1 VSDFRRYW
9 IGEALS
15 NLGTRTG
22 NIAYPL
28 LALALTHS
36 AALAGM
42 LAFSRSAA
50 WFVLALP
57 AGALIDR
64 VDRKKLMVVCDLGSA
79 VVLATVVVSLA
90 LDRLTYGQLL
100 AVAIVQGVFVVFF
113 SLSESGAV
121 RHLVADDDLPGAIA
135 KNTARNSAA
144 WLAGPPLGGVLYA
157 VHRSLPFVAD
167 VVSYLASA
175 AMLVSIGKPF
185 HEAREH
191 EPWSARSQAREI
203 RAGVAWIWQQPFVR
217 AAALIVGGANFM
229 SNAGSLLM
237 IVVARERGASAPM
250 IGFMMSAAA
259 VGSLGGAIAATRLHR
274 VFSPRAIVVAYPWL
288 GAAATLLLVI
298 RQPPLAMGA
307 IFGVWV
313 FFGPT
318 WDAIVE
324 GRRLLLTPDDMQGR
338 ASSVVYLFALGGA
351 ALGPLVGGVLVTGLS
366 GSEAFLAVGLFGVLL
381 AGAATLAR
389 SLRELRQPASY
400 APREG

>member
-36 AALAGM
+36 AALAGV

-64 VDRKKLMVVCDLGSA
+64 LDRKKLMVLCDLGSA
-79 VVLATVVVSLA
+79 LVLATVVVSLA
-90 LDRLTYGQLL
+90 VDRLTYGQLL
-100 AVAIVQGVFVVFF
+100 AAAIVQGVFAVFF

-135 KNTARNSAA
+135 QNTARDSAA
-144 WLAGPPLGGVLYA
+144 WLAGPPIGGVLYA
-157 VHRSLPFVAD
+157 VQRWLPFVAD

-175 AMLVSIGKPF
+175 AILLSIRKPF
-185 HEAREH
+185 HEARER
-191 EPWSARSQAREI
+191 EPWSARAHAREI
-203 RAGVAWIWQQPFVR
+203 RDGVAWMWRQPFVR
-217 AAALIVGGANFM
+217 NAALVVGAANFM

-237 IVVARERGASAPM
+237 VIVARERGASAPM

-274 VFSPRAIVVAYPWL
+274 VFSPRAIVVTYPWL
-288 GAAATLLLVI
+288 GAAAMLLLVF
-298 RQPPLAMGA
+298 RQPPLLMGA
-307 IFGVWV
+307 IFGAWV

-324 GRRLLLTPDDMQGR
+324 GRRLLLTPDEMQGR
-338 ASSVVYLFALGGA
+338 ASSVVYLLALGGA
-351 ALGPLVGGVLVTGLS
+351 ALGPLVGGALVSGL
-366 GSEAFLAVGLFGVLL
+366 GGAEAFLGLGIFGVAL
-381 AGAATLAR
+381 ASAATLAPGLRDAGR
-389 SLRELRQPASY
+389 SASY
-400 APREG
+400 AP

>member
-1 VSDFRRYW
+1 LSDFRRYW

-36 AALAGM
+36 AALAGV

-64 VDRKKLMVVCDLGSA
+64 LDRKKLMVVCDLASA
-79 VVLATVVVSLA
+79 AVLATVVVA
-90 LDRLTYGQLL
+90 LLLHELTYAQLL

-121 RHLVADDDLPGAIA
+121 RHLVPDDDLPGAIA
-135 KNTARNSAA
+135 QNTARNSAA
-144 WLAGPPLGGVLYA
+144 WLAGPPIGGVLYA
-157 VHRSLPFVAD
+157 VQRSLPFLAD

-175 AMLVSIGKPF
+175 AMLLSIRKPF
-185 HEAREH
+185 HEARDR
-191 EPWSARSQAREI
+191 EPWSAKAHAREI
-203 RAGVAWIWQQPFVR
+203 REGVAWIWHQPFLR

-274 VFSPRAIVVAYPWL
+274 VFSPRAIVVTYPWL
-288 GAAATLLLVI
+288 GVAAMLLLVV
-298 RQPPLAMGA
+298 RQPPLVMGA

-324 GRRLLLTPDDMQGR
+324 GRRLLLTPDEMQGR

-351 ALGPLVGGVLVTGLS
+351 ALGPLLGGVLVTALG
-366 GSEAFLAVGLFGVLL
+366 GSKAFLAVGLFGVLL
-381 AGAATLAR
+381 AGAATLAQ
-389 SLRELRQPASY
+389 SLREMGEAASY
-400 APREG
+400 AP

>member
-36 AALAGM
+36 AALAGV

-64 VDRKKLMVVCDLGSA
+64 VDRKKLMVACDLGSA
-79 VVLATVVVSLA
+79 AVLATVVVALA
-90 LDRLTYGQLL
+90 LHDLTYAHLL
-100 AVAIVQGVFVVFF
+100 AAAIVQGVFVVFF

-121 RHLVADDDLPGAIA
+121 RHLVADEDLPGAIA
-135 KNTARNSAA
+135 QNTARDSAA
-144 WLAGPPLGGVLYA
+144 WLAGPPIGGVLYA
-157 VHRSLPFVAD
+157 VQRSLPFFAD

-175 AMLVSIGKPF
+175 AMLLSIRKPF
-185 HEAREH
+185 HETRER
-191 EPWSARSQAREI
+191 EPWNARKHVHEI
-203 RAGVAWIWQQPFVR
+203 REGVTWIWHHPFLR
-217 AAALIVGGANFM
+217 AAALVVGGANFM
-229 SNAGSLLM
+229 SNAAALLM
-237 IVVARERGASAPM
+237 VVVARQRGASAPT
-250 IGFMMSAAA
+250 IGLMLSVAA

-274 VFSPRAIVVAYPWL
+274 VFSPRAIVVTYPWL
-288 GAAATLLLVI
+288 GAAALLLLVI
-298 RQPPLAMGA
+298 RQPPLVMGA

-324 GRRLLLTPDDMQGR
+324 GRRILLTPDEMQGR
-338 ASSVVYLFALGGA
+338 ASSVVYLLALGGA
-351 ALGPLVGGVLVTGLS
+351 ALGPLVGGGLVS
-366 GSEAFLAVGLFGVLL
+366 GVGGPEAFLALGLFGVLL
-381 AGAATLAR
+381 AGAATFAR
-389 SLRELRQPASY
+389 GLRVGLDPPAN
-400 APREG
+400 PP

>member
-36 AALAGM
+36 AALAGV

-64 VDRKKLMVVCDLGSA
+64 LDRKKLMVACDLCSA
-79 VVLATVVVSLA
+79 AVLATVVVALA
-90 LDRLTYGQLL
+90 FHDLTYAHLL
-100 AVAIVQGVFVVFF
+100 AAAIVQGVFVVFF

-121 RHLVADDDLPGAIA
+121 RHLVADEDLPGAIA
-135 KNTARNSAA
+135 QNTARDSAA
-144 WLAGPPLGGVLYA
+144 WLAGPPIGGVLYA
-157 VHRSLPFVAD
+157 VQRALPFFAD

-175 AMLVSIGKPF
+175 AMLLSIRKPF
-185 HEAREH
+185 HEPREH
-191 EPWSARSQAREI
+191 EPWNARTHVREI
-203 RAGVAWIWQQPFVR
+203 RAGVIWIWHHPFVR
-217 AAALIVGGANFM
+217 SAALVVGGANFM

-237 IVVARERGASAPM
+237 VIVARQRGASAPT
-250 IGFMMSAAA
+250 IGLMMSVAAL
-259 VGSLGGAIAATRLHR
+259 GSLGGAIAATRLHR
-274 VFSPRAIVVAYPWL
+274 VFSPRAIVVTYPWL
-288 GAAATLLLVI
+288 GAAALLLLAV

-324 GRRLLLTPDDMQGR
+324 GRRLLLTPDEMQGR
-338 ASSVVYLFALGGA
+338 ASSVVYLLALGGA
-351 ALGPLVGGVLVTGLS
+351 ALGPLVGGGLVS
-366 GSEAFLAVGLFGVLL
+366 GVGGPEAFLGLGLFGVLV
-381 AGAATLAR
+381 ATAATLAR
-389 SLRELRQPASY
+389 GLRGAEY
-400 APREG
+400 AP